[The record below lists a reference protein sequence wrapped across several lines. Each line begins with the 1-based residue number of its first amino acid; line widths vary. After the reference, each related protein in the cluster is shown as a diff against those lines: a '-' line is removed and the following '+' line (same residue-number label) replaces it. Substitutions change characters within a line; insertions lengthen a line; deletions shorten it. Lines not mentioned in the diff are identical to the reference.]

1 MGAFLDGA
9 IAMAFATAGLFF
21 LRFWRDTR
29 DRLFLV
35 FACSFWL
42 LAAARLGLA
51 LAGEIDE
58 TDRRFYFYL
67 LRLFAYL
74 LILYAILE
82 KNQLLPFGRNKAQSP
97 GGSETSGDSLSPPA
111 RN

>member
-1 MGAFLDGA
+1 MEPFLDGA
-9 IAMAFATAGLFF
+9 IAMAFTVAGLFF

-35 FACSFWL
+35 FAWAFWL
-42 LAAARLGLA
+42 LAVARVGLA
-51 LAGEIDE
+51 VAREPNEIHSD
-58 TDRRFYFYL
+58 FYFYL

-82 KNQLLPFGRNKAQSP
+82 KNQFFGWGGERGKAPDENRQP
-97 GGSETSGDSLSPPA
+97 DA
-111 RN
+111 